1 MPEKPVCSICNG
13 AEVVYV
19 NDTDVET
26 CRCLKARLVKQHLGP
41 EIASAPTILQSPLL
55 KVVEDAV
62 VLDRTQENLFIKAP
76 WVDVLPHLKW
86 VFYAKGTRFRFRI
99 ITDEKIKTVFVGAES
114 YMSRPKGKRDDVIPI
129 NSLNDLVGSD
139 YDLVI
144 IRLGFLGHKNV
155 AAPGALKEAL
165 MIREVACRPTW
176 IVEMPTNIFGYGC
189 PTYSDDV
196 ADYIERHF
204 EVLNLTRTDRP
215 VPQPLPPE
223 LDEDVT
229 GMEDPSEMPP
239 LPISAAQAPRVHT
252 PPSSVGDY
260 IMDHLMGGDNRKKG
274 GWKKKSGGGPV

>member
-19 NDTDVET
+19 NDTDVDT

-55 KVVEDAV
+55 QVTEDVVV
-62 VLDRTQENLFIKAP
+62 QDRTQENLFIKAP

-86 VFYAKGTRFRFRI
+86 VLYAKGTRFRFRI

-129 NSLNDLVGSD
+129 NSLGDLVGSD

-155 AAPGALKEAL
+155 AAPGAFKEAL
-165 MIREVACRPTW
+165 MIREVACKPTW
-176 IVEMPTNIFGYGC
+176 IVETPTNIFGYGC
-189 PTYSDDV
+189 PTYSEDV

-204 EVLNLTRTDRP
+204 EVLNLTCTNRP
-215 VPQPLPPE
+215 APVLLPPE
-223 LDEDVT
+223 YDDAVSGT
-229 GMEDPSEMPP
+229 EDPSEMAP
-239 LPISAAQAPRVHT
+239 LPTGVTQPRFHS
-252 PPSSVGDY
+252 PPSSVTDD
-260 IMDHLMGGDNRKKG
+260 IMSHMMGGGSKKKG
-274 GWKKKSGGGPV
+274 WKKSGGGGGPV